1 MIFKSK
7 IIKSIYIFFVFFN
20 IILFANSENEYLYNN
35 AKILKKAKLNSKI
48 TGTYEKDKY
57 NVLKIIELNDN
68 KIWFDI
74 TLYNS
79 RNGNLGDLQG
89 IVDIKDRI
97 IYQKT
102 ITEYGICKFEMK
114 IKKDKIEIETL
125 SYGNE
130 NKYGFECGY
139 GHNVSNDGVY
149 WLKSNKMP
157 NIE

>member
-1 MIFKSK
+1 M
-7 IIKSIYIFFVFFN
+7 
-20 IILFANSENEYLYNN
+20 FANSENEYLYNN